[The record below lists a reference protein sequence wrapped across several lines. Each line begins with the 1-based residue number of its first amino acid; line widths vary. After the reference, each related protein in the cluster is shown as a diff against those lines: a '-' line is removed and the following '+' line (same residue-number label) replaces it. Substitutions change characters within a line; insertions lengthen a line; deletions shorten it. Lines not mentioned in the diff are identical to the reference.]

1 MANLAQIQSIAQGQF
16 FVKDSL
22 GNLTELKVGDTV
34 SLNDTIVAASSN
46 TDLSKIE
53 ILFDTNELITL
64 SQGEQLLDTTLLA
77 STFGNEELAFD
88 KQEVDETLNAWNNA
102 QDGDATDMETAAG
115 DVTEQAT
122 NAGDER
128 AADGGALRSKFNSRD
143 GASTNVESDL
153 RDTSFG
159 GGNTEEPQEQIPTEL
174 LNPVGTTTPTTPTTP
189 TIPVDTRVPA
199 SVITLSDPIVKEGNQ
214 ITIVATV
221 TNPPQTDLII
231 TLSNGKTTQTI
242 TIPAGQTT
250 GNVKFDNPNG
260 EDVYVDNSTETYTIT
275 GTTGGNYVSLDTS
288 DSSVV
293 TIEDTDTQATVTI
306 TANPVQEGENI
317 VFTATVDADKTPKTD
332 LVI

>member
-64 SQGEQLLDTTLLA
+64 SQGEQLLDATLLA

-143 GASTNVESDL
+143 GALTNVESDL

-159 GGNTEEPQEQIPTEL
+159 AGNTEEPQEQIPTEL
-174 LNPVGTTTPTTPTTP
+174 LNPVGGATTPTTPTTP

-199 SVITLSDPIVKEGNQ
+199 SVITLSDPTVKEGNQ

-231 TLSNGKTTQTI
+231 TLSNGKTTETI
-242 TIPAGQTT
+242 TISAGQTIGST
-250 GNVKFDNPNG
+250 TFTNPNS
-260 EDVYVDNSTETYTIT
+260 EDVYKDGETLNYTIT

-293 TIEDTDTQATVTI
+293 TIEDTTNEVRVWVSSDGNVK
-306 TANPVQEGENI
+306 ENETGN
-317 VFTATVDADKTPKTD
+317 FK
-332 LVI
+332 

>member
-34 SLNDTIVAASSN
+34 SLNDTIVAANSN

-88 KQEVDETLNAWNNA
+88 KQEVDETLNAWNNTEA
-102 QDGDATDMETAAG
+102 GDATDMETAAG

-122 NAGDER
+122 NAGDEN
-128 AADGGALRSKFNSRD
+128 AQDGGALRSKFNSRD
-143 GASTNVESDL
+143 GALTNVESDL

-174 LNPVGTTTPTTPTTP
+174 LNPVGTTTP
-189 TIPVDTRVPA
+189 VDTRVPA
-199 SVITLSDPIVKEGNQ
+199 SVITLSDPTVKEGNQ
-214 ITIVATV
+214 ITITATV

-231 TLSNGKTTQTI
+231 TLNNGQTI
-242 TIPAGQTT
+242 TISAGQTT
-250 GNVKFDNPNG
+250 GSTTFTNPNS
-260 EDVYVDNSTETYTIT
+260 EDVYIDNSTETYTIT

-293 TIEDTDTQATVTI
+293 TIEDTIDPTDYTLTSTASGNEDNAEITYTVTF
-306 TANPVQEGENI
+306 ANP
-317 VFTATVDADKTPKTD
+317 
-332 LVI
+332 

>member
-22 GNLTELKVGDTV
+22 GNLVELKVGDTV

-159 GGNTEEPQEQIPTEL
+159 AGNTEEPQEQIPTEL
-174 LNPVGTTTPTTPTTP
+174 LNPVGTTTPTTPTAPTTP

-199 SVITLSDPIVKEGNQ
+199 SVITLSDPTVDEGNQ

-231 TLSNGKTTQTI
+231 TLNNGQTI
-242 TIPAGQTT
+242 TISAGQTT
-250 GNVKFDNPNG
+250 GSTTFTNPNS
-260 EDVYVDNSTETYTIT
+260 EDVYIDNSTETYTIV
-275 GTTGGNYVSLDTS
+275 GTDGGNYKDL
-288 DSSVV
+288 V
-293 TIEDTDTQATVTI
+293 TTDTATVTI
-306 TANPVQEGENI
+306 NDTIQDTTVTLNDV
-317 VFTATVDADKTPKTD
+317 TVDEGTGTAK
-332 LVI
+332 I